1 MEDPHSEDEQSE
13 HTNINLIYSY
23 TEYRLK
29 LTNDSINAL
38 NTKLSAIL
46 AFSATSIIFSINLP
60 NQAFLASPD
69 RQYICYSCL
78 VLKILVCCFL
88 ALTIYLSVQGFRPK
102 PGGGMTPPDKL
113 MNENYYDSE
122 ENCRL
127 IITKTWIE
135 ALQDLEKLRDEKAKI
150 ADRAIRM
157 LCVAAFCA
165 TGSVI
170 LASGLSML

>member
-1 MEDPHSEDEQSE
+1 MEDSRSEDEQNE
-13 HTNINLIYSY
+13 HTNIDLIYNY

-29 LTNDSINAL
+29 LTKDSINVL
-38 NTKLSAIL
+38 NAKLGAVL
-46 AFSATSIIFSINLP
+46 AFSTISIIFLMNLP
-60 NQAFLASPD
+60 NQAYLTSPGS
-69 RQYICYSCL
+69 QYICYSCL
-78 VLKILVCCFL
+78 ILKVLACCFL
-88 ALTIYLSVQGFRPK
+88 SLTIYLSAQGFRPK
-102 PGGGMTPPDKL
+102 PGGGMTPPNLL

-135 ALQDLEKLRDEKAKI
+135 ALQDLEGLRDEKAKI
-150 ADRAIRM
+150 ADQAIQV